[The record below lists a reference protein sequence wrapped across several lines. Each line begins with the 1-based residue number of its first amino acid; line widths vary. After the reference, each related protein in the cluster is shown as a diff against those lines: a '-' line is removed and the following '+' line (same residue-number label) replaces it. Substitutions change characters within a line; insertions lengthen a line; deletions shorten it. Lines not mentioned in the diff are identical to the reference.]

1 LTGGTVISAG
11 DDEPTVAAQGDPA
24 LRARLEGLERDIRE
38 LRARLAALE
47 RLVGNAG
54 EHSAD
59 RTVVREKAVY
69 DWQG

>member
-1 LTGGTVISAG
+1 MNGTRVISPEAVERSVPS
-11 DDEPTVAAQGDPA
+11 DQDSELLARLDALEREIRQ
-24 LRARLEGLERDIRE
+24 LRARVS
-38 LRARLAALE
+38 ALE

-59 RTVVREKAVY
+59 KAVVREKAVY

>member
-1 LTGGTVISAG
+1 MTAGTVITAAADG
-11 DDEPTVAAQGDPA
+11 LMVANETDPELLGRIDELEREVRQ
-24 LRARLEGLERDIRE
+24 LRARV
-38 LRARLAALE
+38 AALE

-59 RTVVREKAVY
+59 RAVVREKAVY

>member
-1 LTGGTVISAG
+1 MTPA
-11 DDEPTVAAQGDPA
+11 PDPGLLEQLDA
-24 LRARLEGLERDIRE
+24 LQREVRQLKARV
-38 LRARLAALE
+38 AALE

-54 EHSAD
+54 EHPTD

>member
-1 LTGGTVISAG
+1 MAEAPAPDL
-11 DDEPTVAAQGDPA
+11 AARLEELEREVRV
-24 LRARLEGLERDIRE
+24 LRARV
-38 LRARLAALE
+38 AALE

-54 EHSAD
+54 EHSTD

>member
-1 LTGGTVISAG
+1 VTLGSVISLG
-11 DDEPTVAAQGDPA
+11 TDDGAMAPDP
-24 LRARLEGLERDIRE
+24 DPE
-38 LRARLAALE
+38 LRARLDDLEREVRQLRARVSALE

-59 RTVVREKAVY
+59 KAVVREKAVY

>member
-1 LTGGTVISAG
+1 MA
-11 DDEPTVAAQGDPA
+11 EPADADLLKQLEELQRD
-24 LRARLEGLERDIRE
+24 LRILK
-38 LRARLAALE
+38 ARLAALE

-59 RTVVREKAVY
+59 KAVVREKAVY

>member
-1 LTGGTVISAG
+1 MAE
-11 DDEPTVAAQGDPA
+11 DGDPGLLDRLSDLEREIRQ
-24 LRARLEGLERDIRE
+24 LRARV
-38 LRARLAALE
+38 AALE

-59 RTVVREKAVY
+59 KAAVREKAVY

>member
-1 LTGGTVISAG
+1 MDAPVTDAAEPDLAG
-11 DDEPTVAAQGDPA
+11 QLEA
-24 LRARLEGLERDIRE
+24 LQREVRLLK
-38 LRARLAALE
+38 LRVAALE

-59 RTVVREKAVY
+59 KTVVREKAVY

>member
-1 LTGGTVISAG
+1 MTPS
-11 DDEPTVAAQGDPA
+11 PSQDPA
-24 LRARLEGLERDIRE
+24 LLAELQALRAEVQQ
-38 LRARLAALE
+38 LRARVAALE

-59 RTVVREKAVY
+59 RAVVREKAVY

>member
-1 LTGGTVISAG
+1 VA
-11 DDEPTVAAQGDPA
+11 EPADADLLKQLEELQRD
-24 LRARLEGLERDIRE
+24 LRILK
-38 LRARLAALE
+38 ARLAALE

-59 RTVVREKAVY
+59 KAVVREKAVY

>member
-1 LTGGTVISAG
+1 VA
-11 DDEPTVAAQGDPA
+11 DEHDPRFLERLA
-24 LRARLEGLERDIRE
+24 DLEREVRQLRARV
-38 LRARLAALE
+38 AALE

-59 RTVVREKAVY
+59 KAVVREKAVY

>member
-1 LTGGTVISAG
+1 MAL
-11 DDEPTVAAQGDPA
+11 DGDPD
-24 LRARLEGLERDIRE
+24 LLARIDSLEREIRQ
-38 LRARLAALE
+38 LKARVASLE

-59 RTVVREKAVY
+59 RSVVREKAVY

>member
-1 LTGGTVISAG
+1 MAN
-11 DDEPTVAAQGDPA
+11 EPDPQLLGRIA
-24 LRARLEGLERDIRE
+24 DLERELRQLRARV
-38 LRARLAALE
+38 ASLE

-59 RTVVREKAVY
+59 KAVVREKAVY

>member
-1 LTGGTVISAG
+1 MA
-11 DDEPTVAAQGDPA
+11 DPD
-24 LRARLEGLERDIRE
+24 LLARLDELEREVRQ
-38 LRARLAALE
+38 LKARVAALE
-47 RLVGNAG
+47 RLVGNSG

>member
-1 LTGGTVISAG
+1 MVANETDPELLGRI
-11 DDEPTVAAQGDPA
+11 DELEREVRQ
-24 LRARLEGLERDIRE
+24 LRARV
-38 LRARLAALE
+38 AALE

-59 RTVVREKAVY
+59 RAVVREKAVY

>member
-1 LTGGTVISAG
+1 
-11 DDEPTVAAQGDPA
+11 VAEVSDPA
-24 LRARLEGLERDIRE
+24 LRSRLEDLERE
-38 LRARLAALE
+38 LRQLRARVAALE

-54 EHSAD
+54 EHSTD